1 MLSKAPRRSFLSKV
15 PSLLMS
21 INLKQSLYIWTC
33 SSEKPPSFCPLP
45 ILTLQVFTGNN
56 SRVKM
61 GKGQN
66 EGGFSEE
73 QVQMYKDCFKLMDIN
88 KDGTLDKNDLRGAF
102 DNIGV
107 LMSEGELDELMGEVG
122 GPCNVMGMVNMFQEK
137 MAGDGNDPDEL
148 ILQAFMAYDQG
159 GKIDV
164 KMFQHALMTWGDK
177 MTKSEIDDIFNEFEI
192 DEDYMVKTK
201 EVVGLFVAVKE
212 EDKKEEKKEE
222 APVEAAPEEED
233 GDAKKKKKKKKKAAK

>member
-1 MLSKAPRRSFLSKV
+1 MGSCVLSVSNRATQEQRG
-15 PSLLMS
+15 
-21 INLKQSLYIWTC
+21 I
-33 SSEKPPSFCPLP
+33 
-45 ILTLQVFTGNN
+45 
-56 SRVKM
+56 M

-66 EGGFSEE
+66 EEGGFSEE

-107 LMSEGELDELMGEVG
+107 LMSESELDDLMGEVG
-122 GPCNVMGMVNMFQEK
+122 GPCTFQGMVDMFQSK

-148 ILQAFMAYDQG
+148 IIQAFSAYDKD

-164 KMFQHALMTWGDK
+164 KMFQHALSTWGDK
-177 MTKSEIDDIFNEFEI
+177 MTKAEIDDIFNEFEV
-192 DEDYMVKTK
+192 DEDYMCKTK
-201 EVVGLFVAVKE
+201 EVLGLFVAVKE
-212 EDKKEEKKEE
+212 EEKKVEEKKEE
-222 APVEAAPEEED
+222 VVEEAPEED